1 MEKKYLHDGPRV
13 LLVEGT
19 NDCHLIWSLCVH
31 YDVPK
36 EIFGLY
42 VCGSDKKVLQRLSA
56 LIAGS
61 QEMLNIGVVL
71 DADNPN
77 LAGKWNSI
85 SDRLVNEGYNVPTT
99 PIKDGTILTQEGK
112 PTVGV
117 WLMPDNDLDGML
129 EDFCARL
136 APPEAMQFAKHCASE
151 AKNLGFSTYGN
162 THYSKATI
170 HTFLA
175 WQDEPGMPLGQAV
188 TAKALDAKQP
198 IAIQFSNFL
207 RTLFLTDPIT

>member
-19 NDCHLIWSLCVH
+19 NDCHLIWSLCKH
-31 YDVPK
+31 YDVPD
-36 EIFGLY
+36 EVFGLY

-61 QEMLNIGVVL
+61 QDMTDIGVVL

-77 LAGKWNSI
+77 LAGKWDAI
-85 SDRLVNEGYNVPTT
+85 SNRLTNEGYNVPKT
-99 PIKDGTILTQEGK
+99 PIKDGSIISQEGK
-112 PTVGV
+112 PTIGV

-136 APPEAMQFAKHCASE
+136 APPDALDYANNCATE
-151 AKNLGFSTYGN
+151 AKKMGFSTFGN
-162 THYSKATI
+162 THKSKATI

-198 IAIQFSNFL
+198 IAIQFSDFL
-207 RTLFLTDPIT
+207 KNLFLTNRTN

>member
-1 MEKKYLHDGPRV
+1 MEKKYLHDGPSV

-31 YDVPK
+31 YNVPDK
-36 EIFGLY
+36 VFGLY

-61 QEMLNIGVVL
+61 LEMTNIGVVL

-77 LAGKWNSI
+77 LAGKWDSI
-85 SDRLVNEGYNVPTT
+85 SNRLIAEGYEVPKT
-99 PIKDGTILTQEGK
+99 PIKDGTIITKVGK
-112 PTVGV
+112 PTIGI

-136 APPEAMQFAKHCASE
+136 APPEAMTFAKRCAVE
-151 AKNLGFSTYGN
+151 AKVLGFSSYGD
-162 THYSKATI
+162 THDAKATI

-198 IAIQFSNFL
+198 IAEQFSNFL
-207 RTLFLTDPIT
+207 KTLFPAV